1 MFVGA
6 KGIAGGLVKILRGAW
21 VGTGSGLRICI
32 PAAPVTRRS
41 MAARGL
47 GSGREIPVFCW
58 TPALWLSSHLRYFS
72 GCELGHN

>member
-1 MFVGA
+1 MVAASLTNVRIVTPGLSLQGKDQPRAPQMFVGA

-41 MAARGL
+41 MAA
-47 GSGREIPVFCW
+47 
-58 TPALWLSSHLRYFS
+58 
-72 GCELGHN
+72 